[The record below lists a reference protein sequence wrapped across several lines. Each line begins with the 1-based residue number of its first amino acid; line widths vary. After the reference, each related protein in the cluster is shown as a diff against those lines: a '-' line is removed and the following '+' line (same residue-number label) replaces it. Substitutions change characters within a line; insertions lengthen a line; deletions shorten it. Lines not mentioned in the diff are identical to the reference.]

1 MRPLL
6 PVRHS
11 PSVAVADIHEH
22 GLRVAALS
30 ERIGRALGLSL
41 RERDALWIG
50 ARMHDIGKVG
60 VRKSILEKSG
70 PLTRRERA
78 AMERHPVHGE
88 EIARRLGAPQEARLI
103 VRHHHERWDGTGY
116 PDGLRGEA
124 IPLLA
129 RIVAVADAYDAV
141 THDRPYRTHLPHAAA
156 MRELE
161 RRAGTQFD
169 PHIVAVALEA
179 IKSERFAS

>member
-30 ERIGRALGLSL
+30 ERIGRALGLSP
-41 RERDALWIG
+41 REQNALWIG

-60 VRKSILEKSG
+60 VRNSILEKSG
-70 PLTRRERA
+70 LLTSRERA
-78 AMERHPVHGE
+78 AMQRHPVHGE

-161 RRAGTQFD
+161 RCAGTQFD
-169 PHIVAVALEA
+169 PHIVTVALEA